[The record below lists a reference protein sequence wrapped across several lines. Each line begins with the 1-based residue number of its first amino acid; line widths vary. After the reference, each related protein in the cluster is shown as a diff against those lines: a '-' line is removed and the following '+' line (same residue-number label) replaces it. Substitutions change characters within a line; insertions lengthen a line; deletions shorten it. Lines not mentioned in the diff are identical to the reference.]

1 MIQQYLFE
9 NLYPKQI
16 VLKNTFWLW
25 FGNILGKLCKL
36 ILILFSARILGPS
49 GYGSFSYAL
58 AFLGIFFV
66 FSDWGVGNILVRDY
80 QQREDKKTII
90 DVGFTIK
97 VFLLVLIS
105 VISILGFFFLK
116 DPEARKIYFILFIF
130 LILDHIKCFFFAIFK
145 ALQKMEKEAI
155 VDFIES
161 LTILILATF
170 LLIKVKSIISL
181 ALAYLLGGILAFI
194 ISKHFINLL
203 NIKINLDINPEKIRY
218 FLINGTPLMLFG
230 ILGYIFFTTD
240 QLLLGYFRKM
250 EEVGYYS
257 VISKL
262 ILNINIFPSLFLSAL
277 FPYLASKVNDI
288 LKIREITKKILLILI
303 SSAILISLILY
314 FLAPY
319 IVPLFLGSKYYP
331 SINVLRYLIWI
342 IVFLFP
348 TMFFDSILFAFNKQ
362 WQDFGITSFAAILNL
377 LLNLITIPI
386 YGMYGAIFSS
396 ILAQIVNFVLSYVL
410 VHKTI
415 YM

>member
-25 FGNILGKLCKL
+25 LGNILGKLCKL

-49 GYGSFSYAL
+49 IYGSFSYAL

-66 FSDWGVGNILVRDY
+66 FSDWGVSNILIRDY
-80 QQREDKKTII
+80 QQKEDKKNII
-90 DVGFTIK
+90 DVGFTTKI
-97 VFLLVLIS
+97 FLLVLIS
-105 VISILGFFFLK
+105 VISILSFFFLK
-116 DPEARKIYFILFIF
+116 DPEAKKIYFILLIF
-130 LILDHIKCFFFAIFK
+130 LFIDNIKIYFSAIFN
-145 ALQKMEKEAI
+145 ALQRMEKPA
-155 VDFIES
+155 FIEFVES
-161 LTILILATF
+161 LATLILAIL
-170 LLIKVKSIISL
+170 LLIKIKSIVSL
-181 ALAYLLGGILAFI
+181 ALAYLFGAILAFI
-194 ISKHFINLL
+194 ISKQFINLL
-203 NIKINLDINPEKIRY
+203 NIKINFDVNPEKIKY

-230 ILGYIFFTTD
+230 VLGYIFFTTD
-240 QLLLGYFRKM
+240 QLLLGYFRTM

-262 ILNINIFPSLFLSAL
+262 ILNINIFPSLFLTAL

-288 LKIREITKKILLILI
+288 LKIREITKKVLLILI

-319 IVPLFLGSKYYP
+319 IVPLFLGSKYYQ

-348 TMFFDSILFAFNKQ
+348 TMFFDNILFAFNKQ

-377 LLNLITIPI
+377 LLNIFTIPI

-396 ILAQIVNFVLSYVL
+396 ILAQIVNFVLSYAL
-410 VHKTI
+410 VYKTI
-415 YM
+415 NK